1 MAAFVEPI
9 RPHHEK
15 HIKQV
20 SGPPAGIPPL
30 SVLRNTSFLF
40 SAMSAMF
47 SLGGGGQRCPVMFS
61 LKELFSVRRKGVLM
75 RMNAVCNI

>member
-47 SLGGGGQRCPVMFS
+47 SLGGGSKMPCDVFIKGAFFCE
-61 LKELFSVRRKGVLM
+61 KKGGADENECSV
-75 RMNAVCNI
+75 